1 MSSAIITVS
10 FSQRREGAKK
20 TQRNQFFVFFAR
32 PLRLR
37 AFA

>member
-1 MSSAIITVS
+1 MSSVIINLS
-10 FSQRREGAKK
+10 FSQSREGAKK